1 MANGYLGKISAVV
14 SANTSDF
21 QSKLN
26 GAAKDVQKFASSMQ
40 SSLTSAQTKAT
51 ASLRGIYTEAQKLER
66 ALQAAS
72 TGKLSFKG
80 FAGPDLA
87 SAVGRMRAF
96 ASVTKEIGGP
106 LTAATKSFNQLSMEV
121 QGEFSPALRQ
131 AQVLTE
137 RLADTINKTGTV
149 SEERF
154 QRVAGAVS
162 VAVDSMKRLSEASKL
177 VGGLATGKEL
187 RFSNPQFVAEATRSQ
202 RLQQEAAALSPSSI
216 SAGGIGGLVAQI
228 SAAAKEAERLNAA
241 LENES
246 QLVNG
251 NVPAATA
258 KLTAQLAVWRSLNE
272 ELERRNEVAQKAAL
286 VGTGK
291 KAAEN
296 ETAALVYRERAEKE
310 LEARR
315 VAAAQK
321 VAENETAALVYR
333 ERAEKE
339 LEARRVAAAQ
349 KVADSEMAALINRER
364 AAKESEARKSAPARA
379 AAQNFGTP
387 FARVFEAAQI
397 DSYKSKL
404 RLLQEI
410 LIGAGVSAGVAADEV
425 NNFAA
430 ALQNASSKEGGLK
443 ANAAVI
449 ATSQDAAVAAVA
461 AAVPNA
467 GGVKGINRRLAR
479 VGDVGRGGIDK
490 FSLGLNQAAF
500 AIDDF
505 MSSTGGV
512 EQKLRAVS
520 NNITQL
526 GFIVG
531 GTAGLFTSLGAVIAG
546 QAAVALMKWINNG
559 VDAEHKTKALND
571 ALTRQKSLLEE
582 LKQAFES
589 LGDSL
594 SRSAFS
600 AAGQKAREF
609 SREIDEIKKKQQ
621 EQRDGAVTGASPAV
635 QRERAFQASRAAA
648 LEGETDVGRRISLQK
663 EIDESKQRERVA
675 KAAAIRAAATSPA
688 PDKESLIATIQS
700 TIPRSVAG
708 IGGPG
713 GMASTAAAAVEQE
726 RRRAQA
732 RRDVEAAGAALN
744 VPQLEQLAKRYPAA
758 AAAIDEMIKRLT
770 LDAATKFDNMTTVLL
785 ESAGKVAH
793 GLESANAELQDAIRA
808 GIPGARRLRAVADGV
823 GDSLEKALKAVR
835 AANEMPQSTAAERS
849 ARESALQRAQG
860 QMEDAQAAQQDLL
873 RNTNEVRR
881 VRTLDPQATAE
892 ARMDAAR
899 SGLSAAGL
907 GSGRLAR
914 RLREIEFAQGS
925 INAASDVNNNPE
937 SARRFQM
944 VEAALKRE
952 VQEINAAALALRQ
965 FSEAVQQSSQQLKSN
980 VSSAEQASQEARRN
994 DLARSTPETRAA
1006 RAQAEQDE
1014 RQARRLARRA
1024 QDEIDNMMAQREES
1038 MLTGPNAP
1046 AFRRMSEINQS
1057 LESGSLSAAQQR
1069 QLREE
1074 RSRLQ
1079 DQVQPEIDAQEQ
1091 AARAAVTAST
1101 REEERRRSAER
1112 GRELAKTPA
1121 QKAADEAARGLA
1133 DIVQARNAGLIP
1145 RGQANEAASRFGRE
1159 QLEQAAPMI
1168 ASMAEE
1174 VQNAILQ
1181 GPSRAALEVSDVST
1195 TQGQRELSRLLRGDD
1210 SAKNANIVELEKQNQ
1225 KLVEVVNV
1233 LKDIARANGIVL
1245 DL

>member
-1 MANGYLGKISAVV
+1 
-14 SANTSDF
+14 
-21 QSKLN
+21 
-26 GAAKDVQKFASSMQ
+26 MQ

-291 KAAEN
+291 KAAENETAALVYRERAEKELEARRVAAAQKVAEN

-1195 TQGQRELSRLLRGDD
+1195 TQGQKELNRLLRGDD

-1225 KLVEVVNV
+1225 KLVEVVAV
-1233 LKDIARANGIVL
+1233 LKDIARNAGIVL